1 MKYSYLKTSDKTWF
15 YNLQSNKW
23 FNGPSILKARYG
35 QQCALIDDKIAI
47 VGGRFENHG
56 INKLEFLKLEEG
68 WSESKDNKLYGNGMA
83 LSYNGMLL
91 QNQQLLLFGGRSNKD
106 ENKNLI
112 QIDLDI
118 KKQFLPAVK
127 LAYQIKHGGDNP
139 IVLKIPYG
147 YLNKC
152 QGKLL

>member
-1 MKYSYLKTSDKTWF
+1 MDPIVKQDKERG
-15 YNLQSNKW
+15 S
-23 FNGPSILKARYG
+23 
-35 QQCALIDDKIAI
+35 
-47 VGGRFENHG
+47 
-56 INKLEFLKLEEG
+56 NKLEFLKLEEG
-68 WSESKDNKLYGNGMA
+68 WSESKDNKLHGNGMA

-127 LAYQIKHGGDNP
+127 LAYQIKLYQYYFFSNNLFVTG
-139 IVLKIPYG
+139 
-147 YLNKC
+147 LNAHKMV
-152 QGKLL
+152 G